1 MRQSN
6 LIPASPGAHDP
17 AAAGEPYA
25 RYRFVGTAF
34 AIVILAASIM
44 EFISNARH
52 PIARDFVS
60 FWGAARL
67 VLAGHPA
74 EAYDNAALH
83 AVQAAVASFGTGAQM
98 PFPYTPAY
106 LALVTPFGL
115 LPFPLAMVV
124 WTVCTFALYLFA
136 ARKLIPGSGWLPAA
150 FPAVYANAAVG
161 QNGFLTAGIF
171 MGGLS
176 LLSRRPFTA
185 GLVLGCL
192 AIKPQLGLLL
202 PVALL
207 AARAWRAIAGA
218 AISSI
223 GIVAG
228 GAALFGLPT
237 MAAWIHQMP
246 LYGAITRDGLVGW
259 SKLASIYAAARE
271 FGLGPGAALAINGAA
286 AVAAAVAVWRIWRSK
301 TGDGAKVAILS
312 AAAALASPYLLFYD
326 TLILVPAFLFLARH
340 NVRPSLIFV
349 LWCLPLLQI
358 AQIGAFDTRINLN
371 ALMGIVLTAMIY
383 FRWRAQKSDAE
394 RDSGAP
400 ILRIEQPSHV
410 TLS

>member
-1 MRQSN
+1 MRQAN
-6 LIPASPGAHDP
+6 LIPASSDAHDP
-17 AAAGEPYA
+17 AAAGDPYA
-25 RYRFVGTAF
+25 KFRFVGTAF
-34 AIVILAASIM
+34 AIVIVAASVM

-52 PIARDFVS
+52 PIARDFIS

-74 EAYDNAALH
+74 AAYDNAALH
-83 AVQAAVASFGTGAQM
+83 SVQSAAASFGAGAQM
-98 PFPYTPAY
+98 PFPYAPAY

-115 LPFPLAMVV
+115 LPFPIALVV
-124 WTVCTFALYLFA
+124 WTACTFTLYLFA
-136 ARKLIPGSGWLPAA
+136 ARKLMPGSGWLAAA

-176 LLSRRPFTA
+176 LLSRRPFAA
-185 GLVLGCL
+185 GLVLGCMV
-192 AIKPQLGLLL
+192 IKPQLGLLL

-223 GIVAG
+223 GILAA
-228 GAALFGLPT
+228 GAALFGLST

-246 LYGAITRDGLVGW
+246 LYAAITRDGLVGW
-259 SKLASIYAAARE
+259 SKLASIYAAMRE
-271 FGLGPGAALAINGAA
+271 FGLGPGAALTVNGIAALAA
-286 AVAAAVAVWRIWRSK
+286 ALAVWQIWRSNPE
-301 TGDGAKVAILS
+301 DGAKVAILS

-326 TLILVPAFLFLARH
+326 TLILVPAFLFLARQ
-340 NVRPSLIFV
+340 NERPAVIFA

-358 AQIGAFDTRINLN
+358 AQIGTFDTRINLN
-371 ALMGIVLTAMIY
+371 ALMGIALTAMIY
-383 FRWRAQKSDAE
+383 VRWRAQNSDAQPGS
-394 RDSGAP
+394 RDP
-400 ILRIEQPSHV
+400 ILRIEQPSRV